1 MNANIKV
8 LMTVGF
14 LLFLLGFGILF
25 FVDWRIGLGVF
36 FVGWSMNL
44 DRDARKKLRDHRIL
58 KAWEQAS
65 KNNTP
70 GTPEKEKEV

>member
-1 MNANIKV
+1 MNSNIRT
-8 LMTVGF
+8 LLIIGF

-44 DRDARKKLRDHRIL
+44 DRDARKKLESRKNS
-58 KAWEQAS
+58 KAWEEII
-65 KNNTP
+65 KNTKP
-70 GTPEKEKEV
+70 DSPEKEKEV